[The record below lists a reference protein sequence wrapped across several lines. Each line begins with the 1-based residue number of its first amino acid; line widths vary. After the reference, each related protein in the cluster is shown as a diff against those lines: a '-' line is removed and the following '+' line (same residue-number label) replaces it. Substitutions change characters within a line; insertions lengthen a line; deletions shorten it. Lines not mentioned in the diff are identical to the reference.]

1 MSSKT
6 RYLNICS
13 FASPSLK
20 IFRSHIN
27 LSCLD
32 IWNISVTIN
41 LTTCRNFQLLSPARV
56 LSRTYRLGEN
66 SRWPKTTSFLGK
78 SRVCP
83 PEIFEMNMRW
93 DAIWRFWD
101 TILSNVTL
109 CALTSSRLDDFSHI
123 VTYILKWI
131 GGIVGG
137 GGSFYPSNTLE
148 RTLPAIGNLSLSN
161 LIHRTS
167 RLPSLFLE
175 IASIIVSLISFGWI
189 VKTWSGDLSQSTELK
204 QPHPQGFSFAVP
216 FSGDSLYHHIIDLVF
231 SDIRTSL
238 PYLFNAGGIVKT

>member
-1 MSSKT
+1 M
-6 RYLNICS
+6 
-13 FASPSLK
+13 P
-20 IFRSHIN
+20 
-27 LSCLD
+27 
-32 IWNISVTIN
+32 
-41 LTTCRNFQLLSPARV
+41 Q
-56 LSRTYRLGEN
+56 
-66 SRWPKTTSFLGK
+66 K
-78 SRVCP
+78 S
-83 PEIFEMNMRW
+83 FEMNMRW
-93 DAIWRFWD
+93 DAIWRFCD
-101 TILSNVTL
+101 TILRNVTV

-131 GGIVGG
+131 GAVVRGG

-167 RLPSLFLE
+167 RLPSLFME
-175 IASIIVSLISFGWI
+175 IASINVSLISFSRILANVFHTLVNAGWI

-216 FSGDSLYHHIIDLVF
+216 FSGDSLYHHIIDLIF

>member
-1 MSSKT
+1 MSPGNFWTEYALRCNLAILRHNFEQCYCVCTDLIASGWFFPYS
-6 RYLNICS
+6 YLY
-13 FASPSLK
+13 
-20 IFRSHIN
+20 
-27 LSCLD
+27 
-32 IWNISVTIN
+32 T
-41 LTTCRNFQLLSPARV
+41 
-56 LSRTYRLGEN
+56 
-66 SRWPKTTSFLGK
+66 
-78 SRVCP
+78 
-83 PEIFEMNMRW
+83 EMNW
-93 DAIWRFWD
+93 G
-101 TILSNVTL
+101 N
-109 CALTSSRLDDFSHI
+109 C
-123 VTYILKWI
+123 
-131 GGIVGG
+131 GGG

>member
-1 MSSKT
+1 MSSKR

-32 IWNISVTIN
+32 IWNISVIIN
-41 LTTCRNFQLLSPARV
+41 LTTCRMFNYFPQPGF
-56 LSRTYRLGEN
+56 YLGLIVWG
-66 SRWPKTTSFLGK
+66 RIPRGQRQDDKTTSPGYAPGK
-78 SRVCP
+78 FWNEDALRCNLAILRHNFEKCYCVCTDLIASGWFFP
-83 PEIFEMNMRW
+83 YSYLYTEMNW
-93 DAIWRFWD
+93 G
-101 TILSNVTL
+101 N
-109 CALTSSRLDDFSHI
+109 C
-123 VTYILKWI
+123 
-131 GGIVGG
+131 GG